1 MKRRDW
7 DGYFASLIGDSG
19 TCVPGLAVLAYAGGR
34 EVYRFA
40 GGIRR
45 MAGAQTWPMT
55 EDSRFRMASV
65 SKMFTVFTIMQLA
78 EAGKLSLDEDV
89 SEYLG
94 FRLRHPSYP
103 DVPVTLRQLASHTSG
118 LRDGKVYSIP
128 PSVSVRAFF
137 TPGSSYWEGGA
148 HFAPAG
154 QAPGAYFTY
163 CNLNYGLLGT
173 VIEAVTGQRFD
184 QYQKTHILKDLA
196 CRADYVSGNLEAP
209 EFARLGTIY
218 RKQDRRGRWE
228 EKGPWQGIMDD
239 FGGVQPPR
247 ETLSLQNPYAQDV
260 CQTYDL
266 AGYQPGTNATIFSP
280 QGGLRLSLEELGHV
294 LAMLLHD
301 GRYAGRQVLRPA
313 SLQAMFSPQWT
324 YDGHNGDT
332 CGQTLLTYGLGE
344 FFVDGR
350 GPARCCRTKAIDLWG
365 HTGQA
370 FGLLSGLFIRPGTG
384 SGFAYVMNGEA
395 LAEDDDP
402 RSAGQFS
409 RNYIWEEK
417 VMDGLCRLIDGL

>member
-40 GGIRR
+40 GGVRR

-103 DVPVTLRQLASHTSG
+103 DVPITLRSLASHTSG

-128 PSVSVRAFF
+128 PSVGVRAFF
-137 TPGSSYWEGGA
+137 RPGSPYWEGGA

-154 QAPGAYFTY
+154 QMPGIYFTY

-184 QYQKTHILKDLA
+184 QYQKTHILKDLD
-196 CRADYVSGNLEAP
+196 CRADYVPGNLEAP

-218 RKQDRRGRWE
+218 RKQDRQGRWE

-313 SLQAMFSPQWT
+313 SLQTMFSPQWT

>member
-40 GGIRR
+40 GGVRR
-45 MAGAQTWPMT
+45 MAGAQTWLMT

-89 SEYLG
+89 GEYLG

-118 LRDGKVYSIP
+118 LRDGKVYSSP

-137 TPGSSYWEGGA
+137 TPGSPYWEGGA

-163 CNLNYGLLGT
+163 CNLNYGFLGM

-184 QYQKTHILKDLA
+184 QYQKTHILKDLD
-196 CRADYVSGNLEAP
+196 CRADYVPGNLEAP

-218 RKQDRRGRWE
+218 RKQ
-228 EKGPWQGIMDD
+228 
-239 FGGVQPPR
+239 
-247 ETLSLQNPYAQDV
+247 A
-260 CQTYDL
+260 
-266 AGYQPGTNATIFSP
+266 
-280 QGGLRLSLEELGHV
+280 
-294 LAMLLHD
+294 
-301 GRYAGRQVLRPA
+301 RQ
-313 SLQAMFSPQWT
+313 
-324 YDGHNGDT
+324 
-332 CGQTLLTYGLGE
+332 
-344 FFVDGR
+344 
-350 GPARCCRTKAIDLWG
+350 
-365 HTGQA
+365 
-370 FGLLSGLFIRPGTG
+370 
-384 SGFAYVMNGEA
+384 
-395 LAEDDDP
+395 
-402 RSAGQFS
+402 
-409 RNYIWEEK
+409 
-417 VMDGLCRLIDGL
+417 